1 VLFLA
6 QGPVAG
12 LFAGSSTWHD
22 VATLA
27 VLALIGALVYGDI
40 VLALF
45 GREWLAMLR
54 RRKR

>member
-1 VLFLA
+1 
-6 QGPVAG
+6 
-12 LFAGSSTWHD
+12 

-27 VLALIGALVYGDI
+27 VLALIGALVYGGI